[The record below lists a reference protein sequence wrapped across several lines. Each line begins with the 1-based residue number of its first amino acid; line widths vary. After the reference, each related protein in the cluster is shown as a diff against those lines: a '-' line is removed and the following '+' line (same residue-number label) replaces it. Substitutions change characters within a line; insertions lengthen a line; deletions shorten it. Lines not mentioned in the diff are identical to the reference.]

1 MSESSLLSPI
11 FRNMCSKSLCP
22 SIFSFRCDRP
32 LDHWSRCWQGQE
44 AIQKKGG
51 IASSPRINY
60 LCIAMY
66 KHLTREQ
73 RYVIYLG
80 KQEGR
85 SQSAIARQIGV
96 DKSTVSRELKR
107 NSNRFGKY
115 GWAAADERANDRKG
129 HLPGN
134 RALPGGVI
142 REAMRLLREEDWS
155 PRQISGYLDRKG
167 FKISHES
174 IYARIR
180 ADESGDLRSHCR
192 HRLRYRRHK
201 KVARKTKVRNIPGRV
216 SIHERPA
223 EADGRRFGD
232 WEMDLIIGKN
242 GKGAIITL
250 CERSRNYLLMERL
263 PYGKNPDKVAET
275 AVRLLYPYRR
285 NVLTIT
291 TDNGSEFARHGII
304 SELLNAPVFFADSY
318 SSWQKGAIENT
329 NKLIRQY
336 IPKGTDFKGLTD
348 EYVHSVQLKINRRPR
363 EKLNFS
369 TPKDEFFKYLL

>member
-1 MSESSLLSPI
+1 
-11 FRNMCSKSLCP
+11 
-22 SIFSFRCDRP
+22 
-32 LDHWSRCWQGQE
+32 
-44 AIQKKGG
+44 
-51 IASSPRINY
+51 
-60 LCIAMY
+60 MY

-115 GWAAADERANDRKG
+115 GWVAADERANDRKG

-201 KVARKTKVRNIPGRV
+201 KVARKTKVRNIPDRV
-216 SIHERPA
+216 SIHERPI
-223 EADGRRFGD
+223 EADGSRFGD
-232 WEMDLIIGKN
+232 FEMDTIIGKDN
-242 GKGAIITL
+242 AGAIVTIT
-250 CERSRNYLLMERL
+250 ERKTNYLMMRRLTAGKNAEELAKNVVAMLL
-263 PYGKNPDKVAET
+263 PYKHFL
-275 AVRLLYPYRR
+275 R
-285 NVLTIT
+285 TIT
-291 TDNGSEFARHGII
+291 TDNGSEFADHDFI
-304 SELLNAPVFFADSY
+304 SKKLGVPIFFADPY
-318 SSWQKGAIENT
+318 SSWQKGAIENA

-336 IPKGTDFKGLTD
+336 IPKNTVFSSLEDDFIKA
-348 EYVHSVQLKINRRPR
+348 VQFKINDRPR
-363 EKLNFS
+363 AKLNFLS
-369 TPKDEFFKYLL
+369 PKKLFFLSL

>member
-1 MSESSLLSPI
+1 MLAG
-11 FRNMCSKSLCP
+11 
-22 SIFSFRCDRP
+22 
-32 LDHWSRCWQGQE
+32 SRSNT
-44 AIQKKGG
+44 KRGG

-73 RYVIYLG
+73 RYAIYLG

-85 SQSAIARQIGV
+85 SQTAIARQIGV

-134 RALPGGVI
+134 RALPGGAI
-142 REAMRLLREEDWS
+142 RESLRLLREEDWS
-155 PRQISGYLDRKG
+155 PRQISGYLDKKG
-167 FKISHES
+167 VKISHES

-180 ADESGDLRSHCR
+180 ADESGELRSHCR
-192 HRLRYRRHK
+192 HRLKYLRHK
-201 KVARKTKVRNIPGRV
+201 KVARKTKVRNIPDRV
-216 SIHERPA
+216 SIHDRPA

-275 AVRLLYPYRR
+275 VVKLLYPYRR

-304 SELLNAPVFFADSY
+304 SEILKAPVFFADSY

-348 EYVHSVQLKINRRPR
+348 EYIHSVQLKINRRPR